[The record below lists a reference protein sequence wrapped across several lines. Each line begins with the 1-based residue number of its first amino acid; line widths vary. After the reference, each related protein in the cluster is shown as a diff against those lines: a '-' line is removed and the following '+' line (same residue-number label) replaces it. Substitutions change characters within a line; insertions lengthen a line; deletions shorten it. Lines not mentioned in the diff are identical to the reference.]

1 MKNLLLLL
9 AITLSTLTYG
19 QDTYWDEASKEKIEK
34 MEGDIWRVYGS
45 RIDVGYESIAQLV
58 TTYSN
63 PMYSGY
69 VIIKD
74 GLVYKCSRKGNIKG
88 LFMNKG
94 IYVSGSSSN
103 PFGVSTRVMTM
114 PSIGK
119 FKSYH
124 YTTTKKKN

>member
-1 MKNLLLLL
+1 MRRILLVL

-34 MEGDIWRVYGS
+34 MEGDIWRVWGA
-45 RIDVGYESIAQLV
+45 RIEVGYESIGESV
-58 TTYSN
+58 ITYEN
-63 PMYSGY
+63 LMYTGY
-69 VIIKD
+69 ITIKD
-74 GLVYKCSRKGNIKG
+74 GLVYKCNRKGKIKE
-88 LFMNKG
+88 LFMGQG

-103 PFGVSTRVMTM
+103 PSGLAARVMTI

>member
-9 AITLSTLTYG
+9 AITLSTLT
-19 QDTYWDEASKEKIEK
+19 QAQTYWDEASKEKIEK

-45 RIDVGYESIAQLV
+45 RIEVGYESTGETV

-69 VIIKD
+69 ITIKD
-74 GLVYKCSRKGNIKG
+74 GLVYKCNRKGKIKE
-88 LFMNKG
+88 LFMNDG
-94 IYVSGSSSN
+94 IYVSGASSN
-103 PFGVSTRVMTM
+103 PFGIATRVMTI